1 MGKNQT
7 IIINADVIATLK
19 GMDKVVTGLKS
30 GLSEANTKID
40 FTKGIG
46 ASVSKLV
53 DKFKNEFSKF
63 NQLTENGKLD
73 IGNTKEALK
82 SGKNLIDAY
91 KELQR
96 IIGDLNSL
104 TVIDAKKL
112 FPDAFDQRVENASKK
127 LKDFSN
133 NWNRI
138 SEKQLKLDQAKT
150 ELQVLTDK
158 LKELEKSLVDT
169 NTLKVNTTSA
179 EQKVE
184 EMTNKVKE
192 LKNEFKK
199 ELKLKVDTIDKDLI
213 KNKRNRDN
221 LQEKLNRANSSGN
234 INTAGRSV
242 RYKGATLSEWEK
254 GVGKASNASS
264 QQKAGAIK
272 ALQNYSN
279 ITNELDAVN
288 KKIKEQEK
296 ELENLKTGW
305 ASFDNIADEKL
316 GKELAK
322 MGFSTDEI
330 AQIQKAMEATNVA
343 ISEQTNARQKLA
355 EAETENARIE
365 KEMSKTNSGITQKTQ
380 EIKQLEQAVENL
392 QTKVGVE
399 GLKKALKDALDID
412 ISDDLLKSEQ
422 GLESLKNQL
431 NELDNK
437 SLSELIK
444 KLSDMGINTEQAK
457 QYVEQLTGTMVELGD
472 SAKDINRANQE
483 MEQLKNQVLQFFSIG
498 NAIQLFKRAVKSA
511 FNTVKEL
518 DATMTETAVVTD
530 FTVSDM
536 WEQLPTYTAE
546 ANKLGAAIN
555 DLYDSTTLY
564 YQQGLQTKAAMAL
577 GIETT
582 KMARI
587 ANIEAADATNLM
599 TAALRG
605 FNMELNETS
614 AQKVNDIYSE
624 LAAITAADTQEIGVA
639 MSKTA
644 SIASSA
650 NMELETTAALLS
662 QIIETTREAPETAG
676 TAMKT
681 IIARFSE
688 VKKLISQGQLTGED
702 TEGEIIDVNKIQGAL
717 RSVGISMKEFFA
729 GTEGLDDVL
738 LKLASKWDTL
748 DFTTQRYIATTAA
761 GSRQQSRFIAM
772 MSDYSRTQ
780 ELVSAAYNS
789 TGASQ
794 EQFEKTL
801 DSLNAKL
808 TKLKNAWD
816 QFAMGLANNEF
827 IKGAIDVLTGLLNTI
842 NSIIDGISGGN
853 GLAKSV
859 LSLGFAFSA
868 FKLGKNFLGQIGA
881 KLRMTLGKGTEKDA
895 QIAGKT
901 VAQNL
906 GAGIGKG
913 IKSLK
918 TKNLGNILLEKIGI
932 TKVVKDFSKKDLT
945 KSFGLDQLDFS
956 NVKPEGMKQ
965 LQDNMFKQVAKMD
978 IPNNLKINI
987 NELIRA
993 DNLDID
999 AINQA
1004 LEGTGQKIQIVGQD
1018 AKNAGAQVIK
1028 MSGSMQTAAI
1038 ACTAAGLAFQGI
1050 ASIMESLGADDS
1062 TIEFFRTFGG
1072 ILMTLGPI
1080 MGVVSSAFTAAGSK
1094 ITIAGISAQ
1103 AAWWWVFLIIA
1114 AVAALT
1120 AGVIALRKAAKEN
1133 SLAGQMEKAQK
1144 ATAAAKEA
1152 AESAKTA
1159 YDDLLSARSEY
1170 SELQATLD
1178 GLTKGTNEWKQALI
1192 EANAQVLELL
1202 STYPKLI
1209 DFIRRGEDGQL
1220 IILDEGFDLL
1230 IEKQQASMQRAQAA
1244 AIAHQMNENRIQQK
1258 IDERNLRE
1266 QFNAG
1271 VVRNHT
1277 EYSDK
1282 KGRIYSIYSTLPDDY
1297 QLQKASGSDSAFYY
1311 DQGLMDKLSNI
1322 LENGDLSEDAFRPLI
1337 DEYALIGETTE
1348 ETVARLRD
1356 LCAVLNEY
1364 NTALSNQTQ
1373 LAETLLM
1380 AGADQEILDSEYNS
1394 NVVSGFAKRM
1404 TTQDYVDKE
1413 QELSD
1418 KYYQTS
1424 TTADEKARK
1433 DYMEK
1438 SVAEGGLGIKSTG
1451 DELKDL
1457 QLIYKE
1463 LSGVKDI
1470 DDDIAE
1476 DKQALADEIGKLL
1489 AADERIGKMEDFQKR
1504 LNQVNKID
1512 SDAARNIAGLISGDA
1527 TNFTKAQLEQVG
1539 ILSNYAE
1546 SLGYDP
1552 QEMAAVLGY
1561 EDKNLSELEQEE
1573 QEAIAKTK
1581 VARYGKTGEEYQK
1594 AIDDWIA
1601 ENGTFLVTAEV
1612 QMNID
1617 GNQYTQQMLDAH
1629 DKASKKLRDK
1639 GIEEDSYKN
1648 LYIETI
1654 SNLSKQTE
1662 NMSKEAA
1669 QKYVENF
1676 NKVLSSSNLGEG
1688 GTKQLEN
1695 YLSTV
1700 DWSNMTDAI
1709 QAMDYMQSMGIDS
1722 DVIQEYWNTATDG
1735 ANTYVASLTEAVGLM
1750 DRLHGKS
1757 SNADEIQERFINGEA
1772 TVDDITTLEKAGVN
1786 LEGLLIRTANGWK
1799 MTEEAA
1805 IAATDTL
1812 RDNIIEQAQS
1822 SLNQQK
1828 QAIDKLNDLVNT
1840 DSGIGVLTKKDE
1852 ETGKLVAG
1860 DFTSA
1865 DNSVKTAVANQ
1876 LGVDRSEYNSEA
1888 EYWDVV
1894 KTKYLEY
1901 IDTINNQE
1909 IIFDTMQQEIDYL
1922 RATKMTAAENEASG
1936 GSEQSIIWSAR
1947 NEAVE
1952 AGLDANAMMQYADTL
1967 RQVHTE
1973 LDEVTAAQVALANS
1987 KMNAGLGEIID
1998 SYDEWSAVIDKDTG
2012 KLKDFSAEGVATY
2025 NNLKASVNKM
2035 LNTSTDLSNAFWDN
2049 AENIKN
2055 IEKAAKGDTKA
2066 LGELQKAAT
2075 QDYLVNLALDPNFDE
2090 DARNAIL
2097 TLSDF
2102 IMDTDLPDLEAGVE
2116 LTGQEDFITRCND
2129 LIKASGMTAE
2139 QVSNAFK
2146 SMGYDVEF
2154 DPNPQTVTQVQAV
2167 PVTTYSVSGSM
2178 EDGSFKMEPTVE
2190 IKEIPYESSV
2200 AAPTIKTLTST
2211 GSGGGGVSIS
2221 NSSAAKNNKGSGG
2234 GGGSDSKPDTKTWKN
2249 PYDQFYNTTEKINEL
2264 LRDRNKLEREYDRLL
2279 SRNSTTVEQLNKNL
2293 EKQLKNLED
2302 QIKSQKVLLSGKR
2315 RQLINAKNATMEVAE
2330 GRAISF
2336 QQKYQEAGGTGD
2348 ISQYAYYDENLGQVV
2363 INWDKLEALQA
2374 QDAEQ
2379 GEAVEAYI
2387 SYLEGIA
2394 GDFEDAQDALSDI
2407 EDSITEIINQQL
2419 EERVDFIETM
2429 RDLLVEQYQKRI
2441 DELSSLNDT
2450 INDSNQKIL
2459 DGISE
2464 SIELERQIRDNT
2476 ETEEDIAD
2484 KEARLAYLRRD
2495 TSGANDLEIMQL
2507 EEELANMREGYSDT
2521 LIDQEIDRLAKQND
2535 EAAEARQR
2543 QIEIMQ
2549 AQLDYWQS
2557 SDYFNNLIESMD
2569 KNEATALWKELK
2581 DFEYKTEAE
2590 KIALMKEF
2598 NEFWNRGSAGSKEL
2612 AAADSMYQG
2621 TQYTL
2626 TDAKGNQYTVSW
2638 NGTAWVGTD
2647 KNGNTF
2653 SISQSDI
2660 DGANIDDKTLTTSLD
2675 LTNGN
2680 PGGDGS
2686 GGSTG
2691 GSTQPTE
2698 TYPYGK
2704 ASETSGNTKQG
2715 AKGNAV
2721 KAIQYALNK
2730 LGYGNSGT
2738 SSVDGIFGP
2747 KTTEAVKA
2755 FQKAMDIKQ
2764 DGIVGNRTREK
2775 FRAKQYLTGGLADY
2789 TGLAWLDGSKSKPE
2803 LVLNAK
2809 DTENFIALK
2818 DILSDVL
2825 KGGLSRT
2832 KNSGDNY
2839 YDFHITIEE
2848 IANDYDV
2855 EKMIQKIK
2863 EEINNDARYRN
2874 VNAINL
2880 LR

>member
-82 SGKNLIDAY
+82 SGKNLIDTY

-133 NWNRI
+133 NWSKI
-138 SEKQLKLDQAKT
+138 SEKQLKLDQATT

-179 EQKVE
+179 DQKVE

-199 ELKLKVDTIDKDLI
+199 ELKLKVDTTDKDLI

-254 GVGKASNASS
+254 GIGKASNASS

-279 ITNELDAVN
+279 ITKELDAVN

-296 ELENLKTGW
+296 GLENLKTAW

-330 AQIQKAMEATNVA
+330 TQIQKAINDTNVA
-343 ISEQTNARQKLA
+343 ISEQTSARQKLA

-380 EIKQLEQAVENL
+380 EIKQLEQAIENL

-412 ISDDLLKSEQ
+412 ISDDLLKNEQ

-498 NAIQLFKRAVKSA
+498 NAVQLFKRAVKSA
-511 FNTVKEL
+511 FDTVKEL

-530 FTVSDM
+530 FTIGDM
-536 WEQLPTYTAE
+536 WEQLPTYAAE

-555 DLYDSTTLY
+555 DLYGSTTLY

-688 VKKLISQGQLTGED
+688 VKELVSQGQLTGED

-789 TGASQ
+789 AGASQ

-801 DSLNAKL
+801 DSLDSKL

-827 IKGAIDVLTGLLNTI
+827 IKGAIDVLTFLLNTL
-842 NSIIDGISGGN
+842 NSIIDTISGGN
-853 GLAKSV
+853 GVIKS
-859 LSLGFAFSA
+859 LTSLGIAFSV
-868 FKLGKNFLGQIGA
+868 F
-881 KLRMTLGKGTEKDA
+881 
-895 QIAGKT
+895 
-901 VAQNL
+901 
-906 GAGIGKG
+906 KG
-913 IKSLK
+913 IKSLLNGSK
-918 TKNLGNILLEKIGI
+918 FGEGIISNLFGGKGKAEAEAGQTGRQAGNSFAINFKKQIQNVKDKGLFKELFSKNMAIELEKGADFSQVYSSLDDAQKIALQKNKQFKDSYLSSIQSINSQFSNSQLLNIQMEYDTNGIDAANAKVQELGGNIQITEEMVDTASQTMSTNFGAVANAAGVAGAAIMGMASVLEANGASEELIEVIKAIGI
-932 TKVVKDFSKKDLT
+932 ALVALPTIFKIVSAAAKVFSIEV
-945 KSFGLDQLDFS
+945 S
-956 NVKPEGMKQ
+956 
-965 LQDNMFKQVAKMD
+965 
-978 IPNNLKINI
+978 
-987 NELIRA
+987 
-993 DNLDID
+993 
-999 AINQA
+999 
-1004 LEGTGQKIQIVGQD
+1004 
-1018 AKNAGAQVIK
+1018 
-1028 MSGSMQTAAI
+1028 
-1038 ACTAAGLAFQGI
+1038 
-1050 ASIMESLGADDS
+1050 ASIMN
-1062 TIEFFRTFGG
+1062 I
-1072 ILMTLGPI
+1072 PI
-1080 MGVVSSAFTAAGSK
+1080 IG
-1094 ITIAGISAQ
+1094 
-1103 AAWWWVFLIIA
+1103 WIA
-1114 AVAALT
+1114 AVISAL
-1120 AGVIALRKAAKEN
+1120 IALASILSSAIETD
-1133 SLAGQMEKAQK
+1133 SEKMK
-1144 ATAAAKEA
+1144 RLSEETNRAKEA
-1152 AESAKTA
+1152 AEAASNA
-1159 YDDLLSARSEY
+1159 Y
-1170 SELQATLD
+1170 SELKDSLSGIDEANKTLD
-1178 GLTKGTNEWKQALI
+1178 NLVYGTQAWTEALLKVNEQVLDLITLYPQLMQYVAQGEYGQLEIRAEGTEELLRQQLEGVQNTRQSQLIATAIETQSTAQAEKKNILTDIILKHISATEAENIFNRISSFVKDNPLEMVNIANEEYSDAISQAAHAVGLSVYSFAKFAKSIQSFDKTFGITETQVQSAMANIMRLDLSEASKQSRYVNQVVGGLSKGYSENIEQDVIDKKNALTSKDSETNISSLAKELRGEGYDITSTDGNLETYQQVYAVLSGTTTSAIKKAGYSQDDLATMIAEIQQGNEYAANTEEIIAKIDRLAVINKAAADKAAAVLSNDFSSLTQKQIEELQDLETGEDLKQALMSWGFTEEDLNKLLDKLGVADFDALNAKIQETAVGTLEQFSNLVSDNFTGKNAEKANELIEGRTYGEAQSITDALNNAEAKGGDAAFDSLSSIITQLNNADIDEEEYRALLESLSSYDFSDPDQI
-1192 EANAQVLELL
+1192 EAFLDRIKEIAPNLPTSELDKWKKSLTESYSAVKTFSLENLRDEL
-1202 STYPKLI
+1202 KNTLDLI
-1209 DFIRRGEDGQL
+1209 DDIKDRDNVKFNDEEYQQL
-1220 IILDEGFDLL
+1220 I
-1230 IEKQQASMQRAQAA
+1230 S
-1244 AIAHQMNENRIQQK
+1244 
-1258 IDERNLRE
+1258 
-1266 QFNAG
+1266 
-1271 VVRNHT
+1271 
-1277 EYSDK
+1277 
-1282 KGRIYSIYSTLPDDY
+1282 
-1297 QLQKASGSDSAFYY
+1297 
-1311 DQGLMDKLSNI
+1311 
-1322 LENGDLSEDAFRPLI
+1322 
-1337 DEYALIGETTE
+1337 
-1348 ETVARLRD
+1348 
-1356 LCAVLNEY
+1356 
-1364 NTALSNQTQ
+1364 
-1373 LAETLLM
+1373 
-1380 AGADQEILDSEYNS
+1380 AGADKNDFIWDGQDWIYIGGTMEELASILEANTSAVLENTIALLK
-1394 NVVSGFAKRM
+1394 NQIESGSQFNEGY
-1404 TTQDYVDKE
+1404 QFLE
-1413 QELSD
+1413 QSGAYSDTEL
-1418 KYYQTS
+1418 
-1424 TTADEKARK
+1424 ELFR
-1433 DYMEK
+1433 
-1438 SVAEGGLGIKSTG
+1438 TG
-1451 DELKDL
+1451 DFTNAN
-1457 QLIYKE
+1457 
-1463 LSGVKDI
+1463 
-1470 DDDIAE
+1470 DIAS
-1476 DKQALADEIGKLL
+1476 
-1489 AADERIGKMEDFQKR
+1489 M
-1504 LNQVNKID
+1504 
-1512 SDAARNIAGLISGDA
+1512 
-1527 TNFTKAQLEQVG
+1527 
-1539 ILSNYAE
+1539 
-1546 SLGYDP
+1546 
-1552 QEMAAVLGY
+1552 Y
-1561 EDKNLSELEQEE
+1561 E
-1573 QEAIAKTK
+1573 
-1581 VARYGKTGEEYQK
+1581 
-1594 AIDDWIA
+1594 
-1601 ENGTFLVTAEV
+1601 
-1612 QMNID
+1612 
-1617 GNQYTQQMLDAH
+1617 
-1629 DKASKKLRDK
+1629 
-1639 GIEEDSYKN
+1639 
-1648 LYIETI
+1648 
-1654 SNLSKQTE
+1654 
-1662 NMSKEAA
+1662 
-1669 QKYVENF
+1669 
-1676 NKVLSSSNLGEG
+1676 
-1688 GTKQLEN
+1688 
-1695 YLSTV
+1695 
-1700 DWSNMTDAI
+1700 
-1709 QAMDYMQSMGIDS
+1709 SMGIDS
-1722 DVIQEYWNTATDG
+1722 IMDAKTGNYLNIAELLRLDG
-1735 ANTYVASLTEAVGLM
+1735 GD
-1750 DRLHGKS
+1750 DRLVELYQAQANDATNLI
-1757 SNADEIQERFINGEA
+1757 SNTEKLK
-1772 TVDDITTLEKAGVN
+1772 DI
-1786 LEGLLIRTANGWK
+1786 EGIIGGLDNQ
-1799 MTEEAA
+1799 
-1805 IAATDTL
+1805 IAAS
-1812 RDNIIEQAQS
+1812 ISQA
-1822 SLNQQK
+1822 
-1828 QAIDKLNDLVNT
+1828 T
-1840 DSGIGVLTKKDE
+1840 
-1852 ETGKLVAG
+1852 
-1860 DFTSA
+1860 
-1865 DNSVKTAVANQ
+1865 
-1876 LGVDRSEYNSEA
+1876 
-1888 EYWDVV
+1888 
-1894 KTKYLEY
+1894 
-1901 IDTINNQE
+1901 
-1909 IIFDTMQQEIDYL
+1909 
-1922 RATKMTAAENEASG
+1922 
-1936 GSEQSIIWSAR
+1936 
-1947 NEAVE
+1947 E
-1952 AGLDANAMMQYADTL
+1952 AGLNANEMMQYADTL
-1967 RQVHTE
+1967 RQIHTE

-2049 AENIKN
+2049 AENMKN

-2066 LGELQKAAT
+2066 LGELQKAAA
-2075 QDYLVNLALDPNFDE
+2075 QDYLMQIAYEADTQE
-2090 DARNAIL
+2090 AYDAINAF
-2097 TLSDF
+2097 SDF
-2102 IMDTDLPDLEAGVE
+2102 LINYDLPTLNVGDILDDSAFIEKCNSLIESAG
-2116 LTGQEDFITRCND
+2116 LTSQ
-2129 LIKASGMTAE
+2129 

-2146 SMGYDVEF
+2146 AMGYDADILVETKKVSGTTRTGTTTGTRF
-2154 DPNPQTVTQVQAV
+2154 NPATGEEETVETHWEETVDPMTVEV
-2167 PVTTYSVSGSM
+2167 PVVQ
-2178 EDGSFKMEPTVE
+2178 
-2190 IKEIPYESSV
+2190 
-2200 AAPTIKTLTST
+2200 TLTST
-2211 GSGGGGVSIS
+2211 GTGGGGIS
-2221 NSSAAKNNKGSGG
+2221 TSNVKSGSGNKGKGG
-2234 GGGSDSKPDTKTWKN
+2234 GGGGGPKEDTKTWKN

-2374 QDAEQ
+2374 KDAEQ

-2507 EEELANMREGYSDT
+2507 EEELADMREGYSDT
-2521 LIDQEIDRLAKQND
+2521 LIDQEIDRLARQND

-2626 TDAKGNQYTVSW
+2626 TDAKGNKYTVSW

-2680 PGGDGS
+2680 PGGNGDG
-2686 GGSTG
+2686 GGGGTG
-2691 GSTQPTE
+2691 GGAQPAE

-2704 ASETSGNTKQG
+2704 ASETSGNIKQG

-2738 SSVDGIFGP
+2738 SSVDGVFGSN
-2747 KTTEAVKA
+2747 TTKAVKA

-2825 KGGLSRT
+2825 KGSLSRT

-2839 YDFHITIEE
+2839 YDFHITVEE

-2863 EEINNDARYRN
+2863 EEIHKDSTYRN
-2874 VNAINL
+2874 VNSIHL

>member
-63 NQLTENGKLD
+63 NQLTENGELD

-82 SGKNLIDAY
+82 SGKNLINAY

-254 GVGKASNASS
+254 GIGKASNASS

-305 ASFDNIADEKL
+305 ASFDNITDEKL

-330 AQIQKAMEATNVA
+330 AQIQKAINDTNVA

-365 KEMSKTNSGITQKTQ
+365 KEMNKTNSGITQKTQ

-392 QTKVGVE
+392 QTKIGVE

-472 SAKDINRANQE
+472 SEKDINRANQE

-498 NAIQLFKRAVKSA
+498 NAVQLFKRAVKSA
-511 FNTVKEL
+511 FDTVKEL

-530 FTVSDM
+530 FTIGDM
-536 WEQLPTYTAE
+536 WKQLPTYTAE

-555 DLYDSTTLY
+555 DLYSSTTLY

-688 VKKLISQGQLTGED
+688 VKELISQGRLTGED

-717 RSVGISMKEFFA
+717 RSVGISMNEFFK

-738 LKLASKWDTL
+738 LKLASKWNTL

-772 MSDYSRTQ
+772 MSDYGRTQ

-789 TGASQ
+789 AGASQ

-827 IKGAIDVLTGLLNTI
+827 IKGVVDVLTFLLNTL
-842 NSIIDGISGGN
+842 NSIIDTISGGN
-853 GLAKSV
+853 GIIKSLTSLGIAFSVFKGIKGLLKGSKFGGSIISNLFGGKGKAEAEAGQAGRQAGNSFVINFKKQIQNVKDKGLFKGLFSKNMAIELEKGADFSQVYSSLDDAQKIALQKNKQFEDSYLSSIQSINSQFSNSQLLNIQMEYDTNGIDAANAKVQELGGNIQTTEEMVNTASQTMDTDFGAVANAAGVAGAAIMGMASALEANGASEELIGVIKAIGMALVALPTIFKLVSAAAKVFSIEVSASIMNIPIIGWIAAVISALIALAGILSSVIETNAEKTKRLSEETNRAKEAAEAASNAYSELKDSLSGIDEANKTLDNLVYGTQAWAEALLKVNEQVLDLITLYPQLMVTQGEYGQLEIRPESIEKLLEQQLIGVQNAQQGQLITSAIETQSKAQAEKSRILSDISSGNIGVTETVNIGSETVTTTKYLEAEDIFNQISSFVKNNPLEMVNIANEKYSDAIYRAADAMGLSVYYFVNLAESIQSFDKTLGESQVQSSIANIIKLDLSEASKESKYVNQVVSGLSKGHSENIEQDVIDKKNALTSKDSEINISSLAKELRREGYDITSTDRNLETYQQVYAALSGRTTSDVKEAGYSQDQLATMIAQIQQGNEYAANTEEIITKIDQLAVIDKAAADKAAAV
-859 LSLGFAFSA
+859 LSNDFSSLTKEQINELEKLKTGDNLKQQLIDWGILSANATEEELSA
-868 FKLGKNFLGQIGA
+868 FLNKLGVDSFGALNEKIQDTAVGTLEQFSNLISDNFTGKNEKKANELIEGRTYGEAQSITDALNNAEAKGGEAAFDSLSSIITQLNNADIDEEEYRTLLESLSSYDFSDPDQIEAFLDRIKEIAPNLPTSELDKWKKSLTESYSAVKTFSLENLRDELKNTLDLIDDIKNRDSVKFNDEEYQQLISAGADKNDFIWDGQDWIYIGGTMEELASILEANTSAVLENTIALLKNQIESGSQFNEGYQILEQSGAYSDTELELFRTGGFTNANDIASMYESMGIDSIMDA
-881 KLRMTLGKGTEKDA
+881 KTGNYLNIAELLRLNGGDDRLVELYQAQTKDA
-895 QIAGKT
+895 ANVTANENKLESAESTVGIAGKT
-901 VAQNL
+901 ADELRLTDSTQEQQTAASISQAEK
-906 GAGIGKG
+906 AG
-913 IKSLK
+913 L
-918 TKNLGNILLEKIGI
+918 
-932 TKVVKDFSKKDLT
+932 
-945 KSFGLDQLDFS
+945 
-956 NVKPEGMKQ
+956 
-965 LQDNMFKQVAKMD
+965 
-978 IPNNLKINI
+978 NI
-987 NELIRA
+987 NELIAYRDSLIDITEKSKEVETLSEA
-993 DNLDID
+993 MATEIAKDNMLM
-999 AINQA
+999 NQA
-1004 LEGTGQKIQIVGQD
+1004 ISELSNNWDTWSTALKNNNKDTPEYASTLASLRSNMKNMLGITADLSEKFLTDTKNMELMAKAANGD
-1018 AKNAGAQVIK
+1018 AKAIDELRI
-1028 MSGSMQTAAI
+1028 AAAKDI
-1038 ACTAAGLAFQGI
+1038 VSNFSINIDEASKTEIYNLLDDLNGKNYEIGTTLNNDDLINGLY
-1050 ASIMESLGADDS
+1050 D
-1062 TIEFFRTFGG
+1062 
-1072 ILMTLGPI
+1072 
-1080 MGVVSSAFTAAGSK
+1080 
-1094 ITIAGISAQ
+1094 
-1103 AAWWWVFLIIA
+1103 A
-1114 AVAALT
+1114 AVAA
-1120 AGVIALRKAAKEN
+1120 G
-1133 SLAGQMEKAQK
+1133 
-1144 ATAAAKEA
+1144 
-1152 AESAKTA
+1152 
-1159 YDDLLSARSEY
+1159 
-1170 SELQATLD
+1170 
-1178 GLTKGTNEWKQALI
+1178 
-1192 EANAQVLELL
+1192 
-1202 STYPKLI
+1202 
-1209 DFIRRGEDGQL
+1209 
-1220 IILDEGFDLL
+1220 
-1230 IEKQQASMQRAQAA
+1230 
-1244 AIAHQMNENRIQQK
+1244 
-1258 IDERNLRE
+1258 
-1266 QFNAG
+1266 
-1271 VVRNHT
+1271 
-1277 EYSDK
+1277 
-1282 KGRIYSIYSTLPDDY
+1282 
-1297 QLQKASGSDSAFYY
+1297 
-1311 DQGLMDKLSNI
+1311 
-1322 LENGDLSEDAFRPLI
+1322 
-1337 DEYALIGETTE
+1337 
-1348 ETVARLRD
+1348 
-1356 LCAVLNEY
+1356 
-1364 NTALSNQTQ
+1364 
-1373 LAETLLM
+1373 
-1380 AGADQEILDSEYNS
+1380 
-1394 NVVSGFAKRM
+1394 
-1404 TTQDYVDKE
+1404 
-1413 QELSD
+1413 
-1418 KYYQTS
+1418 
-1424 TTADEKARK
+1424 
-1433 DYMEK
+1433 
-1438 SVAEGGLGIKSTG
+1438 
-1451 DELKDL
+1451 
-1457 QLIYKE
+1457 
-1463 LSGVKDI
+1463 
-1470 DDDIAE
+1470 
-1476 DKQALADEIGKLL
+1476 
-1489 AADERIGKMEDFQKR
+1489 
-1504 LNQVNKID
+1504 
-1512 SDAARNIAGLISGDA
+1512 
-1527 TNFTKAQLEQVG
+1527 
-1539 ILSNYAE
+1539 
-1546 SLGYDP
+1546 
-1552 QEMAAVLGY
+1552 
-1561 EDKNLSELEQEE
+1561 
-1573 QEAIAKTK
+1573 
-1581 VARYGKTGEEYQK
+1581 
-1594 AIDDWIA
+1594 
-1601 ENGTFLVTAEV
+1601 
-1612 QMNID
+1612 
-1617 GNQYTQQMLDAH
+1617 
-1629 DKASKKLRDK
+1629 
-1639 GIEEDSYKN
+1639 
-1648 LYIETI
+1648 
-1654 SNLSKQTE
+1654 
-1662 NMSKEAA
+1662 
-1669 QKYVENF
+1669 
-1676 NKVLSSSNLGEG
+1676 
-1688 GTKQLEN
+1688 
-1695 YLSTV
+1695 
-1700 DWSNMTDAI
+1700 
-1709 QAMDYMQSMGIDS
+1709 
-1722 DVIQEYWNTATDG
+1722 
-1735 ANTYVASLTEAVGLM
+1735 
-1750 DRLHGKS
+1750 
-1757 SNADEIQERFINGEA
+1757 A
-1772 TVDDITTLEKAGVN
+1772 TVDDIQDMFESIGWEPEFETETITL
-1786 LEGLLIRTANGWK
+1786 
-1799 MTEEAA
+1799 
-1805 IAATDTL
+1805 TDTDTRNGYVEVPGEL
-1812 RDNIIEQAQS
+1812 DASGRPTAPRRIPLDS
-1822 SLNQQK
+1822 S
-1828 QAIDKLNDLVNT
+1828 
-1840 DSGIGVLTKKDE
+1840 
-1852 ETGKLVAG
+1852 
-1860 DFTSA
+1860 
-1865 DNSVKTAVANQ
+1865 
-1876 LGVDRSEYNSEA
+1876 
-1888 EYWDVV
+1888 
-1894 KTKYLEY
+1894 
-1901 IDTINNQE
+1901 
-1909 IIFDTMQQEIDYL
+1909 
-1922 RATKMTAAENEASG
+1922 MTAGATIEIPRLRSKQSKGVSATYKGKATATTSPGSAKSG
-1936 GSEQSIIWSAR
+1936 G
-1947 NEAVE
+1947 
-1952 AGLDANAMMQYADTL
+1952 
-1967 RQVHTE
+1967 
-1973 LDEVTAAQVALANS
+1973 
-1987 KMNAGLGEIID
+1987 
-1998 SYDEWSAVIDKDTG
+1998 
-2012 KLKDFSAEGVATY
+2012 
-2025 NNLKASVNKM
+2025 
-2035 LNTSTDLSNAFWDN
+2035 
-2049 AENIKN
+2049 
-2055 IEKAAKGDTKA
+2055 
-2066 LGELQKAAT
+2066 
-2075 QDYLVNLALDPNFDE
+2075 
-2090 DARNAIL
+2090 
-2097 TLSDF
+2097 
-2102 IMDTDLPDLEAGVE
+2102 
-2116 LTGQEDFITRCND
+2116 
-2129 LIKASGMTAE
+2129 
-2139 QVSNAFK
+2139 
-2146 SMGYDVEF
+2146 
-2154 DPNPQTVTQVQAV
+2154 
-2167 PVTTYSVSGSM
+2167 
-2178 EDGSFKMEPTVE
+2178 
-2190 IKEIPYESSV
+2190 
-2200 AAPTIKTLTST
+2200 
-2211 GSGGGGVSIS
+2211 
-2221 NSSAAKNNKGSGG
+2221 GG

-2521 LIDQEIDRLAKQND
+2521 LIDQEIDRLARQND

-2626 TDAKGNQYTVSW
+2626 TDAKGNTYTVSW

-2680 PGGDGS
+2680 PGGGS
-2686 GGSTG
+2686 EGGTG

-2704 ASETSGNTKQG
+2704 ASETSGNIKQG

-2809 DTENFIALK
+2809 DTENFITLK

-2839 YDFHITIEE
+2839 YDFHITVEE

>member
-199 ELKLKVDTIDKDLI
+199 ELKLKVDTTDKDLI

-254 GVGKASNASS
+254 GIGKASNASS

-279 ITNELDAVN
+279 VTKELDAVN

-305 ASFDNIADEKL
+305 ASFDNISDEKL

-330 AQIQKAMEATNVA
+330 AQIQKAINDTNVA

-498 NAIQLFKRAVKSA
+498 NAVQLFKRAVKSA
-511 FNTVKEL
+511 FDTVKEL

-688 VKKLISQGQLTGED
+688 VKELVSQGQLTGED

-717 RSVGISMKEFFA
+717 RSVGISMNEFFK

-827 IKGAIDVLTGLLNTI
+827 IKGVVDVLTFLLNTL
-842 NSIIDGISGGN
+842 NSIIDTISGGN
-853 GLAKSV
+853 GIIKS
-859 LSLGFAFSA
+859 LTSLGIAFSV
-868 FKLGKNFLGQIGA
+868 F
-881 KLRMTLGKGTEKDA
+881 
-895 QIAGKT
+895 
-901 VAQNL
+901 
-906 GAGIGKG
+906 KG
-913 IKSLK
+913 IKGLLK
-918 TKNLGNILLEKIGI
+918 GSKFGEGIISNLFGGKGKAEAEAGQAGRQAGNSFVINFKKQIQNVKDKGLFKVLFSKNMAIELKEGADFSQVYNGLDNAQKIALKKNKQFKDSYLSSIQSINSQFSNSQLLNIQMEYDTNGIDAANAKVRELGGNIQTTEKMVDAASQTMSTDFGAVANAAGVAGAAIMGMASVLEANGASEELIGVIKAIGI
-932 TKVVKDFSKKDLT
+932 ALVALPTIFKIVSAAAKVFSIEV
-945 KSFGLDQLDFS
+945 S
-956 NVKPEGMKQ
+956 
-965 LQDNMFKQVAKMD
+965 
-978 IPNNLKINI
+978 
-987 NELIRA
+987 
-993 DNLDID
+993 
-999 AINQA
+999 
-1004 LEGTGQKIQIVGQD
+1004 
-1018 AKNAGAQVIK
+1018 
-1028 MSGSMQTAAI
+1028 
-1038 ACTAAGLAFQGI
+1038 
-1050 ASIMESLGADDS
+1050 ASIMN
-1062 TIEFFRTFGG
+1062 I
-1072 ILMTLGPI
+1072 PI
-1080 MGVVSSAFTAAGSK
+1080 IG
-1094 ITIAGISAQ
+1094 
-1103 AAWWWVFLIIA
+1103 WIA
-1114 AVAALT
+1114 AVISAL
-1120 AGVIALRKAAKEN
+1120 IALASILSSAIETG
-1133 SLAGQMEKAQK
+1133 SEKMK
-1144 ATAAAKEA
+1144 RLSEETNRAKEA
-1152 AESAKTA
+1152 AEAASNAYSELKDSLSGIDEANKTLDNLVYGTQA
-1159 YDDLLSARSEY
+1159 WTEALLKVNEQVLDLITLYPQLMKYVTQGEYGQLEIRAEGIEELLGQQLEGVQNAQQGQLITTAIETQSQVPTKDKILYDINVGNKGVTETVYNESDIQTITKYLDAEDIFNQISSFVKDNPLEIVNIANEEY
-1170 SELQATLD
+1170 SEAIYQAANEVGLSVETFAGLAKIIPSFNMVETQVQSAMANIMRLDLSEASKQSRYVNQVLGGLSKGYSENIEQDVIDKKNALTSKDSEINISSLAKELRREGYDITSTDGNLETYQQVYAVLSGRTTSDVKEAGYSQDQLATMIAQIQQGNEYAANTEEIIAKIDRLAVINKAAADKAAAVLSNDFSSLTKEQINELGKLKTGDDLKQQLIDWGILSANATEEELSAFLNKLGVDSFGALNAKIQETAVGTLEQFSSLISDNFTGKNEKKANELIEGRTYGEAQSITDALNNAEAKGGVAAFDSLSSIITQLNNADIDEEEYRTLLESLSSYDFSDPDQIEAFLDRIKEIAPNLPTSELDKWKKSLTESYSAVKTFSLENLRDELKNTLD
-1178 GLTKGTNEWKQALI
+1178 LIDDIKDRDNVKFNDEEYQQLISAGADKNDFIWDGQDWIYIGGTMEELASIL
-1192 EANAQVLELL
+1192 EANTSAVLENTIALLKNQIESGSQFNEGYQILEQSGEYSDTVLELFR
-1202 STYPKLI
+1202 T
-1209 DFIRRGEDGQL
+1209 G
-1220 IILDEGFDLL
+1220 GFTNAND
-1230 IEKQQASMQRAQAA
+1230 IASMYESMGINSIMDTKTGNYLNIAELLKLGGGDDRLVELYQAQA
-1244 AIAHQMNENRIQQK
+1244 N
-1258 IDERNLRE
+1258 
-1266 QFNAG
+1266 
-1271 VVRNHT
+1271 
-1277 EYSDK
+1277 
-1282 KGRIYSIYSTLPDDY
+1282 
-1297 QLQKASGSDSAFYY
+1297 
-1311 DQGLMDKLSNI
+1311 
-1322 LENGDLSEDAFRPLI
+1322 
-1337 DEYALIGETTE
+1337 
-1348 ETVARLRD
+1348 
-1356 LCAVLNEY
+1356 
-1364 NTALSNQTQ
+1364 
-1373 LAETLLM
+1373 
-1380 AGADQEILDSEYNS
+1380 
-1394 NVVSGFAKRM
+1394 
-1404 TTQDYVDKE
+1404 
-1413 QELSD
+1413 
-1418 KYYQTS
+1418 
-1424 TTADEKARK
+1424 
-1433 DYMEK
+1433 
-1438 SVAEGGLGIKSTG
+1438 
-1451 DELKDL
+1451 
-1457 QLIYKE
+1457 
-1463 LSGVKDI
+1463 
-1470 DDDIAE
+1470 
-1476 DKQALADEIGKLL
+1476 
-1489 AADERIGKMEDFQKR
+1489 
-1504 LNQVNKID
+1504 
-1512 SDAARNIAGLISGDA
+1512 DA
-1527 TNFTKAQLEQVG
+1527 TNL
-1539 ILSNYAE
+1539 
-1546 SLGYDP
+1546 
-1552 QEMAAVLGY
+1552 
-1561 EDKNLSELEQEE
+1561 
-1573 QEAIAKTK
+1573 
-1581 VARYGKTGEEYQK
+1581 
-1594 AIDDWIA
+1594 
-1601 ENGTFLVTAEV
+1601 
-1612 QMNID
+1612 
-1617 GNQYTQQMLDAH
+1617 
-1629 DKASKKLRDK
+1629 
-1639 GIEEDSYKN
+1639 
-1648 LYIETI
+1648 I
-1654 SNLSKQTE
+1654 SN
-1662 NMSKEAA
+1662 
-1669 QKYVENF
+1669 
-1676 NKVLSSSNLGEG
+1676 
-1688 GTKQLEN
+1688 
-1695 YLSTV
+1695 
-1700 DWSNMTDAI
+1700 
-1709 QAMDYMQSMGIDS
+1709 
-1722 DVIQEYWNTATDG
+1722 
-1735 ANTYVASLTEAVGLM
+1735 
-1750 DRLHGKS
+1750 
-1757 SNADEIQERFINGEA
+1757 
-1772 TVDDITTLEKAGVN
+1772 
-1786 LEGLLIRTANGWK
+1786 
-1799 MTEEAA
+1799 
-1805 IAATDTL
+1805 
-1812 RDNIIEQAQS
+1812 
-1822 SLNQQK
+1822 
-1828 QAIDKLNDLVNT
+1828 
-1840 DSGIGVLTKKDE
+1840 
-1852 ETGKLVAG
+1852 TGKLKDTEG
-1860 DFTSA
+1860 IIGGL
-1865 DNSVKTAVANQ
+1865 DNQIAASITQ
-1876 LGVDRSEYNSEA
+1876 A
-1888 EYWDVV
+1888 ED
-1894 KTKYLEY
+1894 
-1901 IDTINNQE
+1901 
-1909 IIFDTMQQEIDYL
+1909 
-1922 RATKMTAAENEASG
+1922 
-1936 GSEQSIIWSAR
+1936 
-1947 NEAVE
+1947 
-1952 AGLDANAMMQYADTL
+1952 AGLNTNEMMQYADTL
-1967 RQVHTE
+1967 RQIHTE

-2049 AENIKN
+2049 AENMKN
-2055 IEKAAKGDTKA
+2055 IEKAAQGDTKA
-2066 LGELQKAAT
+2066 LGELQKAAA
-2075 QDYLVNLALDPNFDE
+2075 QDYLMQIAYEADTQE
-2090 DARNAIL
+2090 AYDAINAF
-2097 TLSDF
+2097 SDF
-2102 IMDTDLPDLEAGVE
+2102 LINYDLPTLDAGDILDDDAFIQKCNSLIE
-2116 LTGQEDFITRCND
+2116 SAGLT
-2129 LIKASGMTAE
+2129 SE

-2146 SMGYDVEF
+2146 AMGYDADILVETKEVSGTTRTGTTTGTRF
-2154 DPNPQTVTQVQAV
+2154 NPATGEEETVETHWEETVDPMMVEV
-2167 PVTTYSVSGSM
+2167 PVVQ
-2178 EDGSFKMEPTVE
+2178 
-2190 IKEIPYESSV
+2190 
-2200 AAPTIKTLTST
+2200 TLTST
-2211 GSGGGGVSIS
+2211 GTGGGGIS
-2221 NSSAAKNNKGSGG
+2221 TSNVKSGSSNKGKGSGG
-2234 GGGSDSKPDTKTWKN
+2234 GGGGSKEDTKTWKN

-2507 EEELANMREGYSDT
+2507 EEELADMREGYSDT

-2680 PGGDGS
+2680 PGGGS
-2686 GGSTG
+2686 EGGTG

-2704 ASETSGNTKQG
+2704 ASETSGNIKQG

-2789 TGLAWLDGSKSKPE
+2789 TGLAWIDGSKSKPE

>member
-82 SGKNLIDAY
+82 SGKNLIDTY

-254 GVGKASNASS
+254 GIGKASNASS

-279 ITNELDAVN
+279 ITKELDTVN

-330 AQIQKAMEATNVA
+330 TQIQKAMEATNVA

-498 NAIQLFKRAVKSA
+498 NAVQLFKRAVKSA
-511 FNTVKEL
+511 FDTVKEL

-530 FTVSDM
+530 FTIGDM
-536 WEQLPTYTAE
+536 WKQLPTYAAE

-555 DLYDSTTLY
+555 DLYSSTTLY

-688 VKKLISQGQLTGED
+688 VKELVSQGQLTGED

-717 RSVGISMKEFFA
+717 RSVGISMNEFFK

-738 LKLASKWDTL
+738 LKLASKWNTL

-772 MSDYSRTQ
+772 MSDYGRTQ

-789 TGASQ
+789 AGASQ

-801 DSLNAKL
+801 DSLDAKL

-827 IKGAIDVLTGLLNTI
+827 IKGVVDVLTFLLNTL
-842 NSIIDGISGGN
+842 NSIIDTISGGN
-853 GLAKSV
+853 GVIKSLTS
-859 LSLGFAFSA
+859 LSIAFSV
-868 FKLGKNFLGQIGA
+868 F
-881 KLRMTLGKGTEKDA
+881 
-895 QIAGKT
+895 
-901 VAQNL
+901 
-906 GAGIGKG
+906 KG
-913 IKSLK
+913 IKNLLK
-918 TKNLGNILLEKIGI
+918 GSKFGESIISNLFGGKGKAEAEAGQAGRQAGNSFVINFKKQIQNVKDKGLFKVLFSKNMAIELKEGADFSQVYNGLDNAQKIALKKNKQFKDSYLSSIQSINSQFSNSQLLNIQMEYDTNGIDAANAKVRELGGNIQTTEKMVDAASQTMSTDFGAVANAAGVAGAAIMGMASVLEANGASEELIGVIKAIGI
-932 TKVVKDFSKKDLT
+932 ALVALPTIFKIVSAAAKVFSIEV
-945 KSFGLDQLDFS
+945 S
-956 NVKPEGMKQ
+956 
-965 LQDNMFKQVAKMD
+965 
-978 IPNNLKINI
+978 
-987 NELIRA
+987 
-993 DNLDID
+993 
-999 AINQA
+999 
-1004 LEGTGQKIQIVGQD
+1004 
-1018 AKNAGAQVIK
+1018 
-1028 MSGSMQTAAI
+1028 
-1038 ACTAAGLAFQGI
+1038 
-1050 ASIMESLGADDS
+1050 ASIMN
-1062 TIEFFRTFGG
+1062 I
-1072 ILMTLGPI
+1072 PI
-1080 MGVVSSAFTAAGSK
+1080 IG
-1094 ITIAGISAQ
+1094 
-1103 AAWWWVFLIIA
+1103 WIA
-1114 AVAALT
+1114 AVISAL
-1120 AGVIALRKAAKEN
+1120 IALASILSSAIETG
-1133 SLAGQMEKAQK
+1133 SEKMK
-1144 ATAAAKEA
+1144 RLSEETNRAKEA
-1152 AESAKTA
+1152 AEAASNA
-1159 YDDLLSARSEY
+1159 Y
-1170 SELQATLD
+1170 SELKDSLSGIDEANKTLD
-1178 GLTKGTNEWKQALI
+1178 NLVYGTQAWTEALLKVNE
-1192 EANAQVLELL
+1192 QVLDLITLYPQLMKYVTQGEYGQLEIRAEGIEELL
-1202 STYPKLI
+1202 GQQLEGVQNTRQS
-1209 DFIRRGEDGQL
+1209 QL
-1220 IILDEGFDLL
+1220 IATAIETQFQVPTKDKILYDINVGNKGVTETVYNGSDIQTTTKYLDAEDIYNQISSFVKDNPLEM
-1230 IEKQQASMQRAQAA
+1230 IN
-1244 AIAHQMNENRIQQK
+1244 IANK
-1258 IDERNLRE
+1258 
-1266 QFNAG
+1266 
-1271 VVRNHT
+1271 
-1277 EYSDK
+1277 EYSDI
-1282 KGRIYSIYSTLPDDY
+1282 IYQAADAVGLSVETFAGLAKIIPSFNMVET
-1297 QLQKASGSDSAFYY
+1297 QVQSA
-1311 DQGLMDKLSNI
+1311 MANI
-1322 LENGDLSEDAFRPLI
+1322 IRLDLSEASKQSRYVNQVVGGLSKGYSENIEQDVIDKKNALTSKDSEINISSLAKKLQGEGYDITSTDRNLETYQQVYAALSGRTTSDVKEAGYSQDQLATMIAQIQQGNEYAANTEEIITKIDQLAVIDKAAADKAAAVLSNDFSSLTKEQINELEKLKTGDNLKQQLI
-1337 DEYALIGETTE
+1337 DWGILSANATE
-1348 ETVARLRD
+1348 EELSGFLNKLGVDSFGALNEKIQDTAVGTLEQFSNLISDNFTGKNEKKANELIEGRTYGEAQSITDALNNAEAKGGEAAFDSLSSIITQLNNADIDEEEYRTLLESLSSYDFSDPDQIEAFLDRIKEIAPNLPTSELDKWKKSLTESYSAVKTFSLENLRD
-1356 LCAVLNEY
+1356 ELKNTLDLIDDIKNRDSVKFNDEEY
-1364 NTALSNQTQ
+1364 QQ
-1373 LAETLLM
+1373 LIS
-1380 AGADQEILDSEYNS
+1380 AGADKNDFIWDGQDWIYIGGTMEELASILEANTSAVLENTIALLK
-1394 NVVSGFAKRM
+1394 NQIESGSQFNEGY
-1404 TTQDYVDKE
+1404 QILE
-1413 QELSD
+1413 QSGAYSDTELELFR
-1418 KYYQTS
+1418 T
-1424 TTADEKARK
+1424 
-1433 DYMEK
+1433 
-1438 SVAEGGLGIKSTG
+1438 GGFTNAN
-1451 DELKDL
+1451 
-1457 QLIYKE
+1457 
-1463 LSGVKDI
+1463 
-1470 DDDIAE
+1470 DIAS
-1476 DKQALADEIGKLL
+1476 
-1489 AADERIGKMEDFQKR
+1489 M
-1504 LNQVNKID
+1504 
-1512 SDAARNIAGLISGDA
+1512 
-1527 TNFTKAQLEQVG
+1527 
-1539 ILSNYAE
+1539 
-1546 SLGYDP
+1546 
-1552 QEMAAVLGY
+1552 Y
-1561 EDKNLSELEQEE
+1561 E
-1573 QEAIAKTK
+1573 
-1581 VARYGKTGEEYQK
+1581 
-1594 AIDDWIA
+1594 
-1601 ENGTFLVTAEV
+1601 
-1612 QMNID
+1612 
-1617 GNQYTQQMLDAH
+1617 
-1629 DKASKKLRDK
+1629 
-1639 GIEEDSYKN
+1639 
-1648 LYIETI
+1648 
-1654 SNLSKQTE
+1654 
-1662 NMSKEAA
+1662 
-1669 QKYVENF
+1669 
-1676 NKVLSSSNLGEG
+1676 
-1688 GTKQLEN
+1688 
-1695 YLSTV
+1695 
-1700 DWSNMTDAI
+1700 
-1709 QAMDYMQSMGIDS
+1709 SMGIDS
-1722 DVIQEYWNTATDG
+1722 IMDAKTGNYLNIAELLKLGGGD
-1735 ANTYVASLTEAVGLM
+1735 
-1750 DRLHGKS
+1750 DRLV
-1757 SNADEIQERFINGEA
+1757 E
-1772 TVDDITTLEKAGVN
+1772 LY
-1786 LEGLLIRTANGWK
+1786 
-1799 MTEEAA
+1799 
-1805 IAATDTL
+1805 
-1812 RDNIIEQAQS
+1812 QAQ
-1822 SLNQQK
+1822 
-1828 QAIDKLNDLVNT
+1828 ANDATNLISN
-1840 DSGIGVLTKKDE
+1840 
-1852 ETGKLVAG
+1852 TGKL
-1860 DFTSA
+1860 
-1865 DNSVKTAVANQ
+1865 K
-1876 LGVDRSEYNSEA
+1876 
-1888 EYWDVV
+1888 
-1894 KTKYLEY
+1894 
-1901 IDTINNQE
+1901 DTE
-1909 IIFDTMQQEIDYL
+1909 
-1922 RATKMTAAENEASG
+1922 
-1936 GSEQSIIWSAR
+1936 SIIGGLDNQIAASISQAT
-1947 NEAVE
+1947 E
-1952 AGLDANAMMQYADTL
+1952 AGLNANEMMQYADTL

-1998 SYDEWSAVIDKDTG
+1998 SYNEWSAVIDKDTG

-2049 AENIKN
+2049 AENMKN
-2055 IEKAAKGDTKA
+2055 IEKAAQGDTKA
-2066 LGELQKAAT
+2066 LGELQKAAAK
-2075 QDYLVNLALDPNFDE
+2075 DYLMQIAYEADTQE
-2090 DARNAIL
+2090 AYDAINAF
-2097 TLSDF
+2097 SDF
-2102 IMDTDLPDLEAGVE
+2102 LINYDLPTLDVGEILDDDAFIEKCNSLIESAG
-2116 LTGQEDFITRCND
+2116 LTSQ
-2129 LIKASGMTAE
+2129 

-2146 SMGYDVEF
+2146 AMGYDADILVETKEVPGTTRTGTTTGTRF
-2154 DPNPQTVTQVQAV
+2154 NPATGEEETVETHWEETVDPMTVEV
-2167 PVTTYSVSGSM
+2167 PVVQ
-2178 EDGSFKMEPTVE
+2178 
-2190 IKEIPYESSV
+2190 
-2200 AAPTIKTLTST
+2200 TLTST
-2211 GSGGGGVSIS
+2211 GTGGGGVSTS
-2221 NSSAAKNNKGSGG
+2221 NVKSGSSNKGKGG
-2234 GGGSDSKPDTKTWKN
+2234 GGGGGGPKEDTKTWKN

-2315 RQLINAKNATMEVAE
+2315 RQLINAKNATMEVSE

-2374 QDAEQ
+2374 KDAEQ

-2507 EEELANMREGYSDT
+2507 EEELADMREGYSDT
-2521 LIDQEIDRLAKQND
+2521 LIDQEIDRLARQND

-2626 TDAKGNQYTVSW
+2626 TDAKGNTYTVSW

-2691 GSTQPTE
+2691 GSTEPIE

-2704 ASETSGNTKQG
+2704 ASETSGNIKQG

-2738 SSVDGIFGP
+2738 SSVDGNFGP
-2747 KTTEAVKA
+2747 KTTQAVKA
-2755 FQKAMDIKQ
+2755 FQKAMGIKQ

-2809 DTENFIALK
+2809 DTENFIVLK

-2839 YDFHITIEE
+2839 YDFYITVEE